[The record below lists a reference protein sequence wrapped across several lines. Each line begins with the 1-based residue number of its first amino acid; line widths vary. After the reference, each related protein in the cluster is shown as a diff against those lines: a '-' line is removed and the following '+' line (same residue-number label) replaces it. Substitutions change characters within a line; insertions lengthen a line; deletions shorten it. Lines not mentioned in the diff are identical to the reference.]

1 MSVRPKFRASFP
13 DVSNITFDYSSQ
25 TTQYF
30 KVHLNIF
37 FRSNNKAKGRLKIK
51 FIKQSRHK

>member
-30 KVHLNIF
+30 KVHLNLIY
-37 FRSNNKAKGRLKIK
+37 SSEVMTKPKEG
-51 FIKQSRHK
+51 